1 MQLNLKIMNRFVF
14 STASFR
20 RLTRGALLCVVLVFL
35 AWRLQGCSTTVTDVE
50 LDYREQLV
58 IYGALVD
65 GLPARNI
72 QITRTLPPLDT
83 FNVERSRITT
93 AEGAIVVDGVS
104 YPLRLQA
111 RAIPM
116 TALDSLNFN
125 EANQPS
131 LYEAA
136 GLTVQAGKTYV
147 LRVRWQGKEATATT
161 RVPLTPELAD
171 IAVEWRPEPFR
182 YVQPRPQT
190 FPATGVVPSLL
201 ATARANVLARE
212 GEAYRIATFAAEDTV
227 SRRSTS
233 NIIALG
239 TSTLFACNPVAA
251 LTLRSQTRFFLA
263 GDSLFKP
270 ILFTLSTANTV
281 SSAQIVAHDDA
292 LLRYV
297 ETQSR
302 NSPTGSPFG
311 GSGQNPLWNV
321 EGDGIGLFIGESK
334 PLTARVSPR

>member
-1 MQLNLKIMNRFVF
+1 MKNSIF
-14 STASFR
+14 ST
-20 RLTRGALLCVVLVFL
+20 LLCFVLAGF
-35 AWRLQGCSTTVTDVE
+35 AWHLQGCSTTVTDVE

-65 GLPARNI
+65 GLPVRNI

-111 RAIPM
+111 RVAPM
-116 TALDSLNFN
+116 TAIDSLNFN

-131 LYEAA
+131 LYEAP
-136 GLTVQAGKTYV
+136 GLTAQAGKTYA
-147 LRVRWQGKEATATT
+147 LRVRWENKEATAST
-161 RVPLTPELAD
+161 RVPFPPELNDA
-171 IAVEWRPEPFR
+171 AVEWRPEPFR

-201 ATARANVLARE
+201 ATAHASVRARD

-233 NIIALG
+233 NIIAVG
-239 TSTLFACNPVAA
+239 TSTLFAGAPGAA
-251 LTLRSQTRFFLA
+251 LAIRSQTRFFLA
-263 GDSLFKP
+263 GDSIFKP
-270 ILFTLSTANTV
+270 IIFTLATANTV
-281 SSAQIVAHDDA
+281 SSLHIVAHDGA

-297 ETQSR
+297 ETQAR

-334 PLTARVSPR
+334 PRVARVSPR